1 MWDIIS
7 SLSTLVAVLVALF
20 LPYWEHKYKLKV
32 DFKEKD
38 NKYTYL
44 IQNNSSKSIKIT
56 EIKYRMIQQDG
67 LYSSRQWKTYNFYM
81 KDKMSDDFGI
91 TWNEE
96 FKEKEEQRH
105 FLKPADG
112 IIQEIGKTSLMFMDK
127 DNSQKEH
134 HPDAYKYG
142 ILWLEVIIHTGKR
155 FKSRKM
161 ITKITKNTEYDEK
174 SPNFDPPK
182 NENYYE
188 YDRFGNLIHQ
198 PPEIKSNE

>member
-105 FLKPADG
+105 F
-112 IIQEIGKTSLMFMDK
+112 
-127 DNSQKEH
+127 
-134 HPDAYKYG
+134 
-142 ILWLEVIIHTGKR
+142 
-155 FKSRKM
+155 
-161 ITKITKNTEYDEK
+161 
-174 SPNFDPPK
+174 
-182 NENYYE
+182 
-188 YDRFGNLIHQ
+188 
-198 PPEIKSNE
+198 